1 MVTRSFLRHTLPL
14 IATSPLAGQNAA
26 TYTSSSAQAHN
37 PSPQAR
43 NATVTVFPHCRDAAC
58 RVSTAGSATGTTGP
72 SATST
77 CAHSVSKRPSASSR
91 KRPLLLLVKRLASV
105 MCIARLCA
113 LMPRRSTPRSCDVSS
128 TTRLNSSRL
137 SCCAAVRGLCT

>member
-1 MVTRSFLRHTLPL
+1 MRVTRSFLRHTLPL

-58 RVSTAGSATGTTGP
+58 RVSMSAT
-72 SATST
+72 
-77 CAHSVSKRPSASSR
+77 
-91 KRPLLLLVKRLASV
+91 
-105 MCIARLCA
+105 
-113 LMPRRSTPRSCDVSS
+113 
-128 TTRLNSSRL
+128 
-137 SCCAAVRGLCT
+137 